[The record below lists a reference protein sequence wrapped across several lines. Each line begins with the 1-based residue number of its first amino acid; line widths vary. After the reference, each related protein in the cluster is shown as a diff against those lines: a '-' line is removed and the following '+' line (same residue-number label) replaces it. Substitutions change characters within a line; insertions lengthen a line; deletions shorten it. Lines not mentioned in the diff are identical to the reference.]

1 MRRALLVGAVALLL
15 GCSTAGRRDQAP
27 WPVAPAAAFAQ
38 PFTAFLQA
46 TYRPTAGTVTSPGVE
61 TPGVETSGVDTS
73 GVDTSGAPAPAPASA
88 PAAGPSGQLQLAVDS
103 VGGTMQVV
111 IMDALGRRLGT
122 LQLDGRSHGLRREA
136 GARIDLGS
144 ADLVAAL
151 QLTFWPLET
160 LQAATRGTPWRV
172 DGGQERRLWYHGD
185 LLAAAAPGGGAG
197 LERWRGRYRYLDY
210 RHGRRIDFHS
220 TVTSA
225 PALASPTQPI
235 EP

>member
-1 MRRALLVGAVALLL
+1 MTRTLLVGAVVLLL

-46 TYRPTAGTVTSPGVE
+46 TYRPTAGTVTS
-61 TPGVETSGVDTS
+61 SGVDTS
-73 GVDTSGAPAPAPASA
+73 GVDTSGAPAPASA

-103 VGGTMQVV
+103 AGGTMQVV
-111 IMDALGRRLGT
+111 IMDALGRRLAT
-122 LQLDGRSHGLRREA
+122 LQLDGRSHELRREA
-136 GARIDLGS
+136 GARIDLAS

-185 LLAAAAPGGGAG
+185 LLAAAAPGGAG

-225 PALASPTQPI
+225 PVLPSPTQPI

>member
-1 MRRALLVGAVALLL
+1 MTRTLLVGAVVLLL

-46 TYRPTAGTVTSPGVE
+46 TYRPTAGTVTS
-61 TPGVETSGVDTS
+61 SGVDTS
-73 GVDTSGAPAPAPASA
+73 GVDTSGAPAPASA

-103 VGGTMQVV
+103 AGGTMQVV
-111 IMDALGRRLGT
+111 IMDALGRRLAT
-122 LQLDGRSHGLRREA
+122 LQLDGRSHELRREA
-136 GARIDLGS
+136 GARIDLAS

-185 LLAAAAPGGGAG
+185 LLAAAAPGGAD

-225 PALASPTQPI
+225 PVLPSPTQPI

>member
-1 MRRALLVGAVALLL
+1 MTRTLLVGAVVLLL

-46 TYRPTAGTVTSPGVE
+46 TYRPTAGTVTSS
-61 TPGVETSGVDTS
+61 GVETSGVDTS
-73 GVDTSGAPAPAPASA
+73 GVDTSGVDTSGAPAPASA

-103 VGGTMQVV
+103 AGGTMQVV
-111 IMDALGRRLGT
+111 IMDALGRRLAT
-122 LQLDGRSHGLRREA
+122 LQLDGRSHELRREA
-136 GARIDLGS
+136 GARIDLAS

-225 PALASPTQPI
+225 PVLPSPTQPI

>member
-1 MRRALLVGAVALLL
+1 MTRTLLVGAVVLLL

-46 TYRPTAGTVTSPGVE
+46 TYRPTAGTVTSSGVE
-61 TPGVETSGVDTS
+61 TS

-103 VGGTMQVV
+103 AGGTMQVV
-111 IMDALGRRLGT
+111 IMDALGRRLAT
-122 LQLDGRSHGLRREA
+122 LQLDGRSHELRREA
-136 GARIDLGS
+136 GARIDLAS

-185 LLAAAAPGGGAG
+185 LLAAAAPGGAG

-225 PALASPTQPI
+225 PVLPSPTQPI

>member
-1 MRRALLVGAVALLL
+1 MTRTLLVGAVVLLL

-46 TYRPTAGTVTSPGVE
+46 TYRPTAGTVTSS
-61 TPGVETSGVDTS
+61 GVETSGVDTS
-73 GVDTSGAPAPAPASA
+73 GAPAPASA

-103 VGGTMQVV
+103 AGGTMQVV
-111 IMDALGRRLGT
+111 IMDALGRRLAT
-122 LQLDGRSHGLRREA
+122 LQLDGRSHELRREA
-136 GARIDLGS
+136 GARIDLAS

-225 PALASPTQPI
+225 PVLPSPTQPI

>member
-1 MRRALLVGAVALLL
+1 MTRTLLVGAVVLLL
-15 GCSTAGRRDQAP
+15 GCSTAGRRAQAP
-27 WPVAPAAAFAQ
+27 WPVAPATAFGQ

-46 TYRPTAGTVTSPGVE
+46 TYRPTAGTVTSS
-61 TPGVETSGVDTS
+61 GVETSGVDTS
-73 GVDTSGAPAPAPASA
+73 GAPAPASA

-103 VGGTMQVV
+103 AGGTMQVV
-111 IMDALGRRLGT
+111 IMDALGRRLAT
-122 LQLDGRSHGLRREA
+122 LQLDGRSHELRREA
-136 GARIDLGS
+136 GARIDLAS

-225 PALASPTQPI
+225 PVLPSPTQPI